1 MTKRGASRFRVQ
13 KLLGLTW
20 FSQRNIQHVVGTRSR
35 RGSASDVLTHPAERL
50 RGGVAA
56 RAGFCGAIW
65 TPGASEGG
73 RLLRWRCG
81 CSGSWI
87 RSHLKRFHGCQ
98 LQRLDPPKPLKEAE
112 SSSSGWERSW
122 WKLGLWRVVEDPRRC
137 PGHHGAA
144 RACLDHSR
152 RCPRPVSES

>member
-1 MTKRGASRFRVQ
+1 MQ
-13 KLLGLTW
+13 KLAGSCWDSPGFHNGTSNTWLG
-20 FSQRNIQHVVGTRSR
+20 QG
-35 RGSASDVLTHPAERL
+35 AEEEAPQMSSHIL
-50 RGGVAA
+50 LNV
-56 RAGFCGAIW
+56 CVEESLPELLSGAIW

-73 RLLRWRCG
+73 RLLHWRCG
-81 CSGSWI
+81 CSGPWI
-87 RSHLKRFHGCQ
+87 KSHLKRFRGCQ